1 MRIILIVAL
10 FLALS
15 SVEGRALRA
24 GRGENR
30 EERINGRGGGGGDGY
45 GKKAGRKRP
54 GRIRDESQKE
64 ARHERMG
71 VLTEKMAEIALEM
84 SVLEAEES
92 EAFDSFSDEDDES
105 EGDEDEEEGGY

>member
-30 EERINGRGGGGGDGY
+30 EERINGRGGGGY

-71 VLTEKMAEIALEM
+71 VLTEKIAEMALEM